1 MDAKTDIDFAPE
13 TVGEEYAML
22 VGRIKALNEFIEI
35 SIDTGN
41 LSIPATV
48 VQRILGIKKKGET

>member
-22 VGRIKALNEFIEI
+22 VGRIKALNAFLEICIE
-35 SIDTGN
+35 TKN
-41 LSIPATV
+41 PNIPVIA